1 MFGKVLMSGVL
12 GVAMLSALALA
23 GCQSAGAQGSTSN
36 VASTQAVMCP
46 KCQITWVKVP
56 VDNGKGRIVSYTTRK
71 SMECP
76 DCKSAVENFFSTGK
90 LEHSCKTC
98 GSDLQACEMH

>member
-1 MFGKVLMSGVL
+1 MFGKVIMSGVL
-12 GVAMLSALALA
+12 GLAMLSGLALA
-23 GCQSAGAQGSTSN
+23 GCQSSGANAQASG
-36 VASTQAVMCP
+36 VPSTQAVMCP

-56 VDNGKGRIVSYTTRK
+56 TDNGKGRIVGYTTRK
-71 SMECP
+71 NMECP
-76 DCKSAVENFFSTGK
+76 DCKTAVENFFSTGK